1 MGVDLP
7 CLAVRLRW
15 PLDDVSF
22 LSFLLPSVFQIPLLI
37 FWSGVSFSFRPT
49 LPFLSFILPFR
60 IRQRNILWRT
70 CSSPHVLPM
79 SFGSAVVHVWG
90 LGASEREGNG
100 RGLGRLALERKVRGS
115 RRGKEAASST
125 MGRRD
130 RECWR
135 WMVVGGTLRS
145 MTNSV
150 NGKVGQQQIRSTASS
165 VPAIS
170 TFGQRRVRSR
180 PSADSVN
187 GQFGPGHQH
196 VRSTASSVPA
206 ISTSSQRRVRSR
218 PSARPVNARDEQPS
232 SGDDGAQNHGVHC
245 RYSGRTRTERSL
257 GPNRVRA
264 SIGFPFPSICFASC
278 LAPAQTALDNRTP
291 TRKPL
296 YLRIRPCRW
305 RVVHHHPSIH
315 PTIDACNC
323 VAENARTE

>member
-180 PSADSVN
+180 PSARSVN
-187 GQFGPGHQH
+187 GEFGPGHQH

-206 ISTSSQRRVRSR
+206 ISRFGQRPVRSR
-218 PSARPVNARDEQPS
+218 PSARPVNGEFGPGHQHVQSTAS
-232 SGDDGAQNHGVHC
+232 SVPAIST
-245 RYSGRTRTERSL
+245 SGQRTRRTAFLWRRRSTEPWRALQIL
-257 GPNRVRA
+257 GTDPHRA
-264 SIGFPFPSICFASC
+264 QSGP
-278 LAPAQTALDNRTP
+278 
-291 TRKPL
+291 
-296 YLRIRPCRW
+296 
-305 RVVHHHPSIH
+305 
-315 PTIDACNC
+315 
-323 VAENARTE
+323 E

>member
-180 PSADSVN
+180 PSARSVN
-187 GQFGPGHQH
+187 GEFGPGHQQI
-196 VRSTASSVPA
+196 RSTASSVPA
-206 ISTSSQRRVRSR
+206 ISTSGQRRVRSR
-218 PSARPVNARDEQPS
+218 PSARPVNGEFGPGHQHVRSTHETNSLPLETTEHRTMACTADTRD
-232 SGDDGAQNHGVHC
+232 G
-245 RYSGRTRTERSL
+245 
-257 GPNRVRA
+257 
-264 SIGFPFPSICFASC
+264 
-278 LAPAQTALDNRTP
+278 PAQSAVWA
-291 TRKPL
+291 
-296 YLRIRPCRW
+296 RIECVQASDSRSPAS
-305 RVVHHHPSIH
+305 VSHPASH
-315 PTIDACNC
+315 LLKQP
-323 VAENARTE
+323 